1 MQQVA
6 SISGAGSDVMM
17 ALAPYVCEA
26 ASAAM
31 RQVAE
36 VTGGAFCAG
45 SGFAVPRSLVV
56 VRLGVANH
64 VPVAAAPPSG
74 PS

>member
-17 ALAPYVCEA
+17 ALPPYVCEA
-26 ASAAM
+26 ALAAM

-36 VTGGAFCAG
+36 APGGGLSAARP
-45 SGFAVPRSLVV
+45 SVP
-56 VRLGVANH
+56 A
-64 VPVAAAPPSG
+64 
-74 PS
+74 